1 MRMLRRGE
9 VTVTEAATIAMV
21 SRQRVREWC
30 KSAGIDP
37 QVTRA
42 AWLVVILER
51 MNKLD
56 RGR

>member
-30 KSAGIDP
+30 KVAGIDP
-37 QVTRA
+37 QLTRS
-42 AWLVVILER
+42 AWLAVILER